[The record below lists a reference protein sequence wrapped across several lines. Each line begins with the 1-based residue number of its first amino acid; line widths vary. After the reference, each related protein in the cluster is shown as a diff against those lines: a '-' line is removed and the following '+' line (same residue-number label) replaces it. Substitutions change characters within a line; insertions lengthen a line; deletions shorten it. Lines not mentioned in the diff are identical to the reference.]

1 MPRKRIYKSD
11 AERQKAYRGR
21 LSSDVHDLR
30 GLMQEIIRRQDEL
43 TPAHY
48 EKLEE
53 LNQKMDR
60 ILSSDLAVAIRAL
73 SK

>member
-1 MPRKRIYKSD
+1 M
-11 AERQKAYRGR
+11 
-21 LSSDVHDLR
+21 SSDVHDLR